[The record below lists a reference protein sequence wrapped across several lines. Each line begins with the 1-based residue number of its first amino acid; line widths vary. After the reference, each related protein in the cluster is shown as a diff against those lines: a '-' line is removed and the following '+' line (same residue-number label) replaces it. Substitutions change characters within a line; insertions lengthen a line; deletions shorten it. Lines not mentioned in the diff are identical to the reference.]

1 VWCIGSMLALGA
13 RGTGFNSLHPDQI
26 NFLLN
31 IQFIYMAK
39 SVKYKYNPNATA
51 TCSNCKSVYTF
62 GMTVDTLALEI
73 CGNCHPFYTGQDT
86 VVDTAGRIE
95 KFQARL
101 AKVASENQDKMIKT
115 KARKTKQ
122 SLADLN

>member
-1 VWCIGSMLALGA
+1 MLALGA
-13 RGTGFNSLHPDQI
+13 RGTGFNSLHPDQLR
-26 NFLLN
+26 F
-31 IQFIYMAK
+31 FYFRYYYMAK

-62 GMTVDTLALEI
+62 GMTVDNLALEI

-101 AKVASENQDKMIKT
+101 AKVNAETQDKLLKT